1 MRLRID
7 IRSMIVIYSTQ
18 PCTLRADHHY
28 SESLTEKWP
37 KNPKLTNINALLIIR
52 GFDSGFKML
61 EQNLVTLPLEAHT
74 VLYITTSRTCTFVTI
89 MSSLTF

>member
-1 MRLRID
+1 M
-7 IRSMIVIYSTQ
+7 MVKYSTQ

-74 VLYITTSRTCTFVTI
+74 VHHRESYLYLRHYYVITHI
-89 MSSLTF
+89 LTPTHI

>member
-1 MRLRID
+1 M
-7 IRSMIVIYSTQ
+7 
-18 PCTLRADHHY
+18 HY

-37 KNPKLTNINALLIIR
+37 KNPKLTIINALLIIR